1 MDVFFLWSTRQNP
14 LGNKDWVDDFGRP
27 VEFSVVKYV
36 FFCRREEEK
45 AARGRKEIGEK
56 MRLVAAMEKAEGR
69 KSAALREE
77 LGHVTEMLRKAENE
91 TERLRAR

>member
-1 MDVFFLWSTRQNP
+1 MDIFCLWAIKQNP
-14 LGNKDWVDDFGRP
+14 VGNKDLVDDFRRR
-27 VEFSVVKYV
+27 VEFSVVKSV

>member
-1 MDVFFLWSTRQNP
+1 M
-14 LGNKDWVDDFGRP
+14 
-27 VEFSVVKYV
+27 VKNLH
-36 FFCRREEEK
+36 FWRREEEK

-56 MRLVAAMEKAEGR
+56 LRLVAAMERAEGR